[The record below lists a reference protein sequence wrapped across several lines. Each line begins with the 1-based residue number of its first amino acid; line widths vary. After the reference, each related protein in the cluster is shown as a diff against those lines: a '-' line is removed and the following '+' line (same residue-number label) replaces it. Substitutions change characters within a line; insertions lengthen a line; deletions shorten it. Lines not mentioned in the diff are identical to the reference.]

1 MNIQPYENIFMT
13 LITLFVSVIVIYYLI
28 IKHRERMEMIRM
40 QQIPDEEDPEQRKRS
55 VLGKAIM
62 MLALGIGL
70 AIGMCL
76 ADSYRNL
83 PALIL
88 YLVTVLLFGGI
99 GLLIY
104 YLILRKAK

>member
-1 MNIQPYENIFMT
+1 
-13 LITLFVSVIVIYYLI
+13 
-28 IKHRERMEMIRM
+28 
-40 QQIPDEEDPEQRKRS
+40 
-55 VLGKAIM
+55 